1 MGFYKREYSIDNF
14 YEYETLSNIIGNDYL
29 DSVFGVVVS
38 YDDNFHLLEEP
49 LSLEDEVIMAN
60 GLPDDDSNI
69 TVQDLEEYNNM
80 FSKL

>member
-1 MGFYKREYSIDNF
+1 MGFYKRECSSDNF
-14 YEYETLSNIIGNDYL
+14 YEYETLSNIIYNDYL

-60 GLPDDDSNI
+60 GLPDNDSNI